1 MEKIII
7 EASKYLSRDVYGFCH
22 AKYYRR
28 GNPMSTTGFL
38 TDLKNDI
45 SYVSPEMLAQ
55 AEQELADVLTAD
67 FQKLVDAF
75 GPLMVCGIPR
85 AKHEGYYRNDQMGL
99 RRVISKVA
107 QANPMLEDGTS
118 YIVRHTDTVT
128 THRAKWGYGGS
139 GEMPR
144 PGLLKDTCNISGAI
158 TGKNVLLVDDI
169 FTPGVGIDEDG
180 IQAMFDAG
188 AENVI
193 FYAVARA
200 GGNMAGFRLCA

>member
-7 EASKYLSRDVYGFCH
+7 ETSKYLSKEVYGFCH

-55 AEQELADVLTAD
+55 AEQELADVLAAD
-67 FQKLVDAF
+67 FLKLVDAF
-75 GPLMVCGIPR
+75 GPMTVCGIPR

-118 YIVRHTDTVT
+118 YIFSENQEDKIEKKYISIGLTAFVVVILSALFVKFIFHGANINSTV
-128 THRAKWGYGGS
+128 
-139 GEMPR
+139 
-144 PGLLKDTCNISGAI
+144 
-158 TGKNVLLVDDI
+158 KNFFKIACLYK
-169 FTPGVGIDEDG
+169 T
-180 IQAMFDAG
+180 
-188 AENVI
+188 
-193 FYAVARA
+193 
-200 GGNMAGFRLCA
+200 